1 MALIKQKISKQIQ
14 IVEISYSTNCFSGHS
29 ITKLYITA
37 KTEKNEY
44 MHFYYNPDKLNFAV
58 NDILDITANIE
69 RLDVEIE
76 YNLPIDYRKVKN
88 VKILNIIDFNTYR
101 SNVNQIPI
109 FCNNIQ
115 L

>member
-44 MHFYYNPDKLNFAV
+44 MHF